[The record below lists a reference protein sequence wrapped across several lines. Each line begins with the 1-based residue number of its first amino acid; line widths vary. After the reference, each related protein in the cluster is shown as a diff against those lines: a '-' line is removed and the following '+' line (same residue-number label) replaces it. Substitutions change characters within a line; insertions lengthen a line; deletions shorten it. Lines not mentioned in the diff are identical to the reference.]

1 MTARRSMAAGPDAPG
16 ALSSLEWRIATYGFP
31 RAIVAFSGGVDSSV
45 VGAVAGRILGPGH
58 VEAVTAVSPSYPRG
72 ELERA
77 RSVADSLGLAHRTVA
92 TAEVER
98 DEYARN
104 DALRCF
110 HCKTELYETLRVVA
124 STGTDEGTVV
134 LAGANAD
141 DEDDFRPGLRAAAQ
155 YGVRNP
161 LLEEGMGKGAVRDV
175 ARRLG
180 LSVADKPALACLSSR
195 VAFGTRITPEL
206 LDRIDRA
213 EMLVRSLEFDDVRV
227 RHLPGN
233 RASVEV
239 DAAQVDRLVV
249 HPELPRVVADIQDLG
264 WADVEV
270 DPRGYRPG
278 SMNETLVQLQ
288 RGTPRRPQR

>member
-1 MTARRSMAAGPDAPG
+1 VKARRSVAGGPDAPG
-16 ALSSLEWRIATYGFP
+16 GLSSLERRIATYGFP

-45 VGAVAGRILGPGH
+45 VAAVAGRILGSGR

-77 RSVADSLGLAHRTVA
+77 RSVADSLGLVHRTVS

-110 HCKTELYETLRVVA
+110 HCKTELYATLRSIA
-124 STGTDEGTVV
+124 STTAGEGAVV

-141 DEDDFRPGLRAAAQ
+141 DEDDFRPGLRAAVK

-195 VAFGTRITPEL
+195 VAFGTPITPEL

-213 EMLVRSLEFDDVRV
+213 EMLVRSLGFDDVRV
-227 RHLPGN
+227 RHLPGD

-239 DAAQVDRLVV
+239 AGGQVGRLVV
-249 HPELPRVVADIQDLG
+249 HPDLPRLMTDIQGLG
-264 WADVEV
+264 WANVEV

-278 SMNETLVQLQ
+278 SMNATLVQLQ
-288 RGTPRRPQR
+288 RGTLRRPPR